1 MKVMYVT
8 TRPPCPPSWHR
19 GHYPAR
25 TCTYHIQ
32 TRLLQ
37 LVASWRATVHP
48 RCFAACP
55 ECRSSADF
63 RTRASRSR
71 N

>member
-63 RTRASRSR
+63 RTRAARPR